1 MSRTYLSPAERRL
14 EQLPDP
20 EGQLFRELHEIGAHL
35 QDEGRVHESQLPLS
49 LDEILPLPG
58 MDA

>member
-1 MSRTYLSPAERRL
+1 MSRDFLSPAERAL

-20 EGQLFRELHEIGAHL
+20 EGQVFRELYEVGARL
-35 QDEGRVHESQLPLS
+35 IEVAPGQLPLS

-58 MDA
+58 LNDV